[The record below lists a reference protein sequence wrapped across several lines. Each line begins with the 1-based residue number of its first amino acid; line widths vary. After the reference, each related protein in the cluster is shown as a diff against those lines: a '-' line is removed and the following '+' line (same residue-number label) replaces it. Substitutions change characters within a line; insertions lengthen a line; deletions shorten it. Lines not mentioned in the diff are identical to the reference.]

1 VAAAEEAEGLSV
13 KGNAVFFKFSGRR
26 VKVTCQIV

>member
-1 VAAAEEAEGLSV
+1 LAAAEETEGLTV
-13 KGNAVFFKFSGRR
+13 KGNAVFFKFSGHR